1 MNSGR
6 ALRICR
12 ISHGCFGQDPARR
25 PSVFI
30 SYDLGDPQCGQN
42 IADPRQAPANGSGDF
57 ILCHYVNNGEGQK
70 GEFNVS
76 ESFLPD
82 VC

>member
-1 MNSGR
+1 MNFDR

-12 ISHGCFGQDPARR
+12 TSRGCFGQYPARR

-30 SYDLGDPQCGQN
+30 SYDLGEPQCCQQM
-42 IADPRQAPANGSGDF
+42 AYPRQGPANTSRDF